1 MQNSTSSIDFK
12 KYKRFFAFGCSFT
25 NYSWPTWAN
34 IIAKEIPDHYIYA
47 KPGAGN
53 FYIFQALMEAIIHH
67 KINKDDLVMIMFSN
81 ITREDRFVKNK
92 GWVAPG
98 NLYHQTEYNQE
109 FLKKYLC
116 HHGYLMRDLNL
127 VQGCKLSLETIGCDY
142 DLMSMVPFD
151 SEQSNDKKID
161 HVDYIL
167 EFYKDIIESVR
178 PSVMDVVF
186 NNDWESRP
194 HRPEYF
200 VQWQKQKYRDN
211 HPTPAE
217 HLEFLQR
224 TYTDIEFSKSTLEFV
239 SSCNEVVLSDNF
251 VYNSLHDISTNI
263 YPRLGE
269 DTRYE

>member
-25 NYSWPTWAN
+25 TYSWPTWAD

-53 FYIFQALMEAIIHH
+53 FYMFQALMEAIIRH
-67 KINKDDLVMIMFSN
+67 KINKDDLVMIMFTN
-81 ITREDRFVKNK
+81 ITREDRFIKNK
-92 GWVAPG
+92 GWITPG
-98 NLYHQTEYNQE
+98 NLYHQTEYSQE
-109 FLKKYLC
+109 FLKKHLC

-127 VQGCKLSLETIGCDY
+127 AQGCKLALENTGCDY
-142 DLMSMVPFD
+142 DLLSMVPFD
-151 SEQSNDKKID
+151 SEQSNEKKID

-167 EFYKDIIESVR
+167 QFYKNIIESVR
-178 PSVMDVVF
+178 PSVLDVVF

-200 VQWQKQKYRDN
+200 VRWQKEKFKDS

-217 HLEFLQR
+217 HLEFLQY
-224 TYTDIEFSKSTLEFV
+224 TYTNIEFSKSTLEFV
-239 SSCNEVVLSDNF
+239 NTYNEVVLSKNFDNDSGLTF
-251 VYNSLHDISTNI
+251 SKNL
-263 YPRLGE
+263 YPRLGN
-269 DTRYE
+269 